1 MTYSQSANPDS
12 DHFRDQSDLYATEEF
27 RPCLFTTDEI
37 SAATILEV
45 HLERD

>member
-12 DHFRDQSDLYATEEF
+12 DHFRDQSDLYATEE
-27 RPCLFTTDEI
+27 I
-37 SAATILEV
+37 SPLSFHHRRDFAATILEV